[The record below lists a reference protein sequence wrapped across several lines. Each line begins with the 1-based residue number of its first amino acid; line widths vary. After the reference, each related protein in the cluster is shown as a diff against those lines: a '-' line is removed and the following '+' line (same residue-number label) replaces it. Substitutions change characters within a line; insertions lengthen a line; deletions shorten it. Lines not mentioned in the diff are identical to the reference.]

1 MKVKEVM
8 HRGVTW
14 VDPNTSIRH
23 IAQMMRDGD
32 IGSVPVGENDRLVGI
47 VTDRD
52 IICRG
57 IADGT
62 VCSALTARDVMSK
75 PIIYCR
81 ADDELE
87 YALRIMEKNKI
98 RRLPVIDENKRL
110 AGMLAL
116 GDISEIG
123 GQEMAG
129 EVMRSVSA
137 HHA

>member
-1 MKVKEVM
+1 MKVKDVM

-14 VDPNTSIRH
+14 VEPGTSVRE
-23 IAQMMRDGD
+23 IAQMMRDAD
-32 IGSVPVGENDRLVGI
+32 IGSVPIGENDRLVGI

-57 IADGT
+57 IAGNADCNG
-62 VCSALTARDVMSK
+62 LTARDVMSK

-87 YALRIMEKNKI
+87 YALRMMEKNKI

-110 AGMLAL
+110 AGILAL